1 MMTVISIVM
10 ARKKKIPVAFKEQIW
25 LRQFGTKFQGKCPT
39 SWCKNTISVFDFH
52 AGHKIAESK
61 GGPTSPD
68 NLIPLCARCNT
79 SMGVRTFEEW
89 SNVNNLQ
96 KVPLAENK
104 VWWCCF

>member
-1 MMTVISIVM
+1 M

-61 GGPTSPD
+61 GGATTPD
-68 NLIPLCARCNT
+68 NLIPICARCNT

-89 SNVNNLQ
+89 SNVNNVQNVQNLQ
-96 KVPLAENK
+96 NVSNIPYVPFT
-104 VWWCCF
+104 WRCC

>member
-1 MMTVISIVM
+1 M

-25 LRQFGTKFQGKCPT
+25 LRQFGTEYQGKCPT
-39 SWCKNTISVFDFH
+39 IWCQNTISVFDFH

-61 GGPTSPD
+61 GGPTTPD

-79 SMGVRTFEEW
+79 SMGVRTFDEW

-96 KVPLAENK
+96 KVPSFQKVQNIPSVHS
-104 VWWCCF
+104 VWWCCC